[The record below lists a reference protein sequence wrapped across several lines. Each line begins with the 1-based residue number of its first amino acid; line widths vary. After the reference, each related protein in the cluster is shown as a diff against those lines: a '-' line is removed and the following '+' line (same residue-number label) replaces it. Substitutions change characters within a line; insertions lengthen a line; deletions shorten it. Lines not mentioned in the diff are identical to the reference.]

1 MSDSFSRSCRGAS
14 ISCSVH
20 HLIHPHH
27 LVFTSRVF
35 LLAHCLAPPYLFL
48 QTKHLDKTRQMP
60 FAPLPQI
67 ALCLLIKI
75 QMLMSLLIMLWPQ

>member
-48 QTKHLDKTRQMP
+48 QTKHLDKTRQLP
-60 FAPLPQI
+60 PLPQI

-75 QMLMSLLIMLWPQ
+75 QMFMSLLIMLWPQ